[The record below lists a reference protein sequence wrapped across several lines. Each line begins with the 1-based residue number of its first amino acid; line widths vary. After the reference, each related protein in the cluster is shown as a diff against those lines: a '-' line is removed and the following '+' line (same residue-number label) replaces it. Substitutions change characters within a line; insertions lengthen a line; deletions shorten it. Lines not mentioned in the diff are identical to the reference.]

1 MHVHVYNPFS
11 FSIRYSRNPDLT
23 LNYWLRSRGEE
34 TNCDIITAHGSVL
47 GMYSIIRR
55 PTQSE
60 NGVISDADVVESFS
74 SNESEKED
82 WNSFVVDEEEP
93 AECTCDGFYLVPI
106 SSVLETDRVYE
117 NRAMFAKQPPSY
129 PQTDKRT

>member
-1 MHVHVYNPFS
+1 MHVQVYNPFS
-11 FSIRYSRNPDLT
+11 FSIRYSRNTDLT
-23 LNYWLRSRGEE
+23 LNYWLRSRGDG
-34 TNCDIITAHGSVL
+34 TNGDIITAHGSVL

-82 WNSFVVDEEEP
+82 WNSFVVDVEEP
-93 AECTCDGFYLVPI
+93 AEYACDEFYLTPT
-106 SSVLETDRVYE
+106 SVWETDRLYE

-129 PQTDKRT
+129 PQTDTRT